1 MKAKTKLAL
10 KNYLTFPSNPAGIRS
25 LEGLKKKCRKL
36 LLAPAALL
44 SSDGNPRR
52 EKAAAAPNLPRRRGA
67 FNTWRRRGRVPRRA
81 RISTRRQRPDLPS
94 WGWTRAGDQRATCED
109 GAPLRGKRVGSRWVG
124 TR

>member
-94 WGWTRAGDQRATCED
+94 WGGHVRGIS
-109 GAPLRGKRVGSRWVG
+109 APRVKTGLRYVVNGSG
-124 TR
+124 HGG